1 MSGNKWIKPLLLS
14 LFIGTLFAQEATDDM
29 SKIYWNSLSSSV
41 KIEVPLVDDESL
53 IGGRIQV
60 RSSFD
65 GGKTYLDLGQN
76 APIEKGDTDDIKEI
90 YIPRKDFISLDGF
103 SEGGTAQFIA
113 EIWDRAGNSLIGSV
127 SDSMLTIDET
137 IPVLTYVS
145 VKSTNQNNA
154 GLAIL
159 GDTLTLLFK
168 VSEPIKLPGV
178 EINGD
183 SFEPIGNETSWLVE
197 YGFED
202 ADDGK
207 VTFSISFMDYAK
219 NPGETITKTTDTT
232 SITFDGTLPELTDIH
247 LFSSNVYGNHLA
259 VKGDT
264 SFLTFSSSE
273 TIQDVTVLLNSNRAV
288 EKNKDGNTFSFY
300 HVFTES
306 DSEGVVP
313 FSIDFR
319 DLAGNAGE
327 QVSESSDDSE
337 IIFDMTPP
345 QAFKI
350 QSVGSTIG
358 KGKKV
363 KKKSGKND
371 PEPSDSFIDFSSTLF
386 IIAISCV
393 GLIMLIMTASYW
405 KLFSKAGQSGW
416 KALIPFFNL
425 FIFTKVIQKPIWWIV
440 FFILMPVGHILG
452 SLQLAKVFGKKTVFA
467 VGLIFLPFIF
477 LPLLAFGKSEYAE

>member
-1 MSGNKWIKPLLLS
+1 MIGNKWISSLS
-14 LFIGTLFAQEATDDM
+14 IIFLISILFGQDEPENN

-65 GGKTYLDLGQN
+65 GGKTFQNVGQDES
-76 APIEKGDTDDIKEI
+76 IEKGDTDDIKEI
-90 YIPRKDFISLDGF
+90 LIPRKDFASLDGF
-103 SEGGTAQFIA
+103 TEGGTTQFIA
-113 EIWDRAGNSLIGSV
+113 EIWDRAGNSLVGSV

-137 IPVLTYVS
+137 IPALTYVS

-159 GDTLTLLFK
+159 GDTLTLFFK
-168 VSEPIKLPGV
+168 VSEPIKTPKV

-183 SFEPIGNETSWLVE
+183 SFDPVGNETSWMVE
-197 YGFED
+197 YGFGD

-219 NPGETITKTTDTT
+219 NPGETVTETTDTT
-232 SITFDGTLPELTDIH
+232 SIVIDGTLPELSDIH
-247 LFSSNVYGNHLA
+247 IYSSNTYGKHLA

-264 SFLTFSSSE
+264 SFLMFNSSE
-273 TIQDVTVLLNSNRAV
+273 SIQDITVLLNSNHAD
-288 EKNKDGNTFSFY
+288 EKNTKENKFTYY
-300 HVFTES
+300 HIFTES

-350 QSVGSTIG
+350 QSVGSMVG
-358 KGKKV
+358 KGKKI
-363 KKKSGKND
+363 KKKSGKNE
-371 PEPSDSFIDFSSTLF
+371 PEPPGSFIDFSSTLF
-386 IIAISCV
+386 IIVISCV
-393 GLIMLIMTASYW
+393 GFILLIMIASYW
-405 KLFSKAGQSGW
+405 KIFAKAGQSGW

-425 FIFTKVIQKPIWWIV
+425 FIFTKVIQKPVWWII
-440 FFILMPVGHILG
+440 FLFLFPVGHILG
-452 SLQLAKVFGKKTVFA
+452 SLQLAKVFGKKILFT

-477 LPLLAFGKSEYAE
+477 LPMLAFGKAEYTE